1 MVGDGEFASTPP
13 GIIVAPAR
21 RFEVVEAP
29 AQLDHRSVHRQ
40 QGLGGGSAEGHDHLR
55 FDHRNLSHQERRAGR
70 ALVALRLAISRR
82 AALYDVRDVDLLAL
96 DPHRFDHVVKQLPGA
111 PDEGLAL
118 FSFIGTPPLAEEPQ
132 LRLWITDAK
141 HNLLPSRLMEHTART
156 IAQVVADDL
165 QRLHR
170 IAHSLLGLQ
179 RDRLKNI
186 LFNHSRHHDRRGLP
200 WTHLFSR
207 FWIYR
212 NS

>member
-1 MVGDGEFASTPP
+1 MPTLPTRARVSLCVCFWRLQPQLLHYHLQVLPRLALLPRIAQQKRWMVRDRELASIPA
-13 GIIVAPAR
+13 GIIAAHAR

-82 AALYDVRDVDLLAL
+82 AALYDVRDVNLLAL
-96 DPHRFDHVVKQLPGA
+96 DPHRLDHIVKQLPGA

-132 LRLWITDAK
+132 LRLWI
-141 HNLLPSRLMEHTART
+141 
-156 IAQVVADDL
+156 
-165 QRLHR
+165 
-170 IAHSLLGLQ
+170 
-179 RDRLKNI
+179 
-186 LFNHSRHHDRRGLP
+186 
-200 WTHLFSR
+200 
-207 FWIYR
+207 
-212 NS
+212 